1 MELKS
6 SGVLLGW
13 IPCPDP
19 ETAERLG
26 RMAVEKRLAACANI
40 LPGMTSLYHWE
51 GKLQREPEALLV
63 LKTTETART
72 SLIELLVRAH
82 PYDLPAISFVAV
94 AGGHPPFLDWVATE
108 TEPEP

>member
-1 MELKS
+1 MELNP

-40 LPGMTSLYHWE
+40 LPGMLSLYHWE
-51 GKLQREPEALLV
+51 GKLQREPESLLV
-63 LKTTETART
+63 LKTTETARN

-82 PYDLPAISFVAV
+82 PYDLPAISFFPVSA
-94 AGGHPPFLDWVATE
+94 GHPPFLDWVVAE
-108 TEPEP
+108 TGPEP